1 MILVMTII
9 MIIAQSTPTIAPV
22 NAPLQLLSSQGAQPV
37 VYNYKIIM
45 YLCKH
50 AHTGVATY

>member
-1 MILVMTII
+1 MILVITII

-22 NAPLQLLSSQGAQPV
+22 KAPLLLLSQGAQPV

-45 YLCKH
+45 YLSKH
-50 AHTGVATY
+50 AHTGVATH